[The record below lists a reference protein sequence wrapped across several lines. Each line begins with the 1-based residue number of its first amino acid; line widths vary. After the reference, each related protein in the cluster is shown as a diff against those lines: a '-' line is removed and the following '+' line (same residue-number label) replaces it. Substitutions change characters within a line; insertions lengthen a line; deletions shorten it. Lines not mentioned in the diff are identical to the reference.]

1 MNNQPKTIKIPSTIC
16 ASCISTIS
24 IAVTYFFSLTN
35 ERWWPLFAFIS
46 LMVILYSFWF
56 DIVLTKKEDNEKQT
70 TIITNYKNTIINNA
84 KTEAEKI
91 IKNANEYKANVE
103 NNCKIA
109 IEEAEKIK
117 TDKDF
122 NLKIKEKYLQL
133 IRIHKIRIS
142 NFRKNYNEQTDSHI
156 ERMKKN
162 NVEQYKI
169 DKYIKHRRIQYYQLD
184 RPNITGMEEKAMIRF
199 IIASLSDEVENI

>member
-24 IAVTYFFSLTN
+24 IAVTYFFGFTN
-35 ERWWPLFAFIS
+35 EKWWPIFVFIS
-46 LMVILYSFWF
+46 LIVILYSLWF
-56 DIVLTKKEDNEKQT
+56 DIVLTKNEDHEKQT
-70 TIITNYKNTIINNA
+70 AIITTHKNTIINNA

-91 IKNANEYKANVE
+91 INNANGYKAEVE

-109 IEEAEKIK
+109 IKEAEKIK
-117 TDKDF
+117 IDKEF

-133 IRIHKIRIS
+133 IRVHKIRIS

-156 ERMKKN
+156 EKMKKN

-169 DKYIKHRRIQYYQLD
+169 DKYTKHRRMQFYQLD
-184 RPNITGMEEKAMIRF
+184 RPNITVMEEKAMIRF
-199 IIASLSDEVENI
+199 IIASLSDELENI